1 MLHTGCKTSLVT
13 QLLDSLL
20 TTNDVRALMT
30 ACLEL
35 CLTLAQTTSVDWCI
49 LEEFSTLSSLGLDVV
64 TGMGRDDAGK
74 ANQSGE

>member
-1 MLHTGCKTSLVT
+1 MT

-35 CLTLAQTTSVDWCI
+35 CLTLPQTTSVDWCI
-49 LEEFSTLSSLGLDVV
+49 LEEFSTLSSLGLDIV

>member
-13 QLLDSLL
+13 QLLDGLL
-20 TTNDVRALMT
+20 TTHNVGPLMT

-35 CLTLAQTTSVDWCI
+35 CLTLTQTTSVDWCI
-49 LEEFSTLSSLGLDVV
+49 LEEFSTLSSLSLDIV
-64 TGMGRDDAGK
+64 TGVGRDDAGK